1 MSQAKR
7 EQLSNLMDDA
17 LDAVEISTALEH
29 LSSDAELR
37 TDWDRYHLIGDAL
50 RGEPVSIGVGGI
62 ADRVRA
68 ELDKDPELQASP
80 PPLAFPN
87 RRFKPV
93 LGYALGASVVMAV
106 VLTGSGIL
114 QTGEEQAPMMLA
126 GLDAPAAVPAQKAF
140 AMPAAFKPPLVRYV
154 DNIGTHWSLEKPEVE
169 GKLNDYLLNHQQF
182 TPSSHMKGMLPYA
195 TFVSYDS
202 RR

>member
-17 LDAVEISTALEH
+17 LDAVEIPTALEQ
-29 LSSDAELR
+29 LSSDADLR
-37 TDWDRYHLIGDAL
+37 ADWDRYHLIGDAL
-50 RGEPVSIGVGGI
+50 RGEAVSIDVGGI

-68 ELDKDPELQASP
+68 ELDKDPEMRAS

-93 LGYALGASVVMAV
+93 LGYALAASVVMAV
-106 VLTGSGIL
+106 LLTGSGFL

-126 GLDAPAAVPAQKAF
+126 GLDTPAAVPAQKSF
-140 AMPAAFKPPLVRYV
+140 ARPAASNPPLVRYV
-154 DNIGTHWSLEKPEVE
+154 DNTGTYWSLEKPEVE
-169 GKLNDYLLNHQQF
+169 GKLNHYLLNHQQF
-182 TPSSHMKGMLPYA
+182 APSSHMKGMLPYA